1 MIFNDVFRDFI
12 YFRSYSRW
20 LDNEGRREFWEESI
34 QRYEDFFSAKVPA
47 QKKKEFKQACEAKKN
62 QEVMGSMR
70 ALWTAGKALDRD
82 HLCLYN
88 CGYTPID
95 SVKAFSELLYIL
107 LCGTGVGYSIERQYI
122 VKLPEIPV
130 LKKSDDVIVFADSK
144 LGWAEGFHKFLK
156 KLYSGKIP
164 QYDLSKIRPKG
175 APLKTFGG
183 RASGS
188 QVLENLLKFTVSM
201 FKTAQGRKL
210 NSCECND
217 LCCFIASV
225 VMVGGVR
232 RSSCISLSN
241 PSDDRMRHSKDGQFW
256 KTHPYRSLA
265 NNSTA
270 YTEKP
275 SSDNFLSE
283 FLSLIRSGSG
293 ERGIFN
299 RESCEFIV
307 QQNEYRKNAY
317 EWGGNPCFT
326 GDMQLLTVDGY
337 KTLSDLVMLPSV
349 NVVNAEGEVS
359 EGRVWSNGVK
369 PVFEVVFSGKRKNI
383 KCTEDH
389 VFKLND
395 GSSCGAKDLKGKRIM
410 PYFSVRNID
419 KTSVD
424 HRDFYAG
431 FIFGDGCVN
440 RLASEKHK
448 GMEVF
453 IGKKDS
459 DVAEIVGLTY
469 GDNYNRESMD
479 IALAYGFTASKT
491 YDRELPEELEITD
504 DFLCGLFSA
513 NGTVTESA
521 CRVSLKTTSKKL
533 ALQITKEMS
542 KRDIKTYIT
551 TNKKHF
557 IEHSNGTYESKESYD
572 VNIAEIESVKK
583 YAETISFA
591 QKYKQEK
598 LERSLIAYGPFVT
611 SVRFIGE
618 EEVFDFSE
626 PLIHWGVIE
635 GVIAHNCMERILRP
649 RGLCNLSEVIVRP
662 EDDKDTLCQK
672 VRQATILGCV
682 QACYTDFNF
691 ISREWKKNAEEERL
705 IGVSLTGVR
714 DHKILNKVSKEA
726 KLWLTE
732 MKQVCIDTAL
742 EWSAALEINM
752 PACQTCIKPSGSVSA
767 LTGTASG
774 LHARFAQYYIR
785 RVRVAAID
793 PIANFLID
801 KGVPYE
807 PENGQSK
814 ENADTWVFEFPM
826 KSPKSSVIQEEI
838 GAIDQLE
845 YWLMLQ
851 KHWCTGKP
859 SCTIHVEDDEWV
871 EVAAW
876 VYKHWNYMSGVAFL
890 PKSATVYE
898 LMPFEEISESEY
910 KERLKDFPEVDFTG
924 LTEYE
929 ETDRTTGAQ
938 ELACSAGN
946 CEIV

>member
-20 LDNEGRREFWEESI
+20 LDDKGRREFWEESI
-34 QRYEDFFSAKVPA
+34 QRYEDFFSEKVPA
-47 QKKKEFKQACEAKKN
+47 SKKKEFKQACEAKKN

-88 CGYTPID
+88 CSYTPID
-95 SVKAFSELLYIL
+95 SIKSFSELLYIL
-107 LCGTGVGYSIERQYI
+107 LCGTGVGYSVERQYI
-122 VKLPEIPV
+122 VKLPEVPV
-130 LKKSDDVIVFADSK
+130 LEKSDDTIVFADSK

-164 QYDLSKIRPKG
+164 KYDLSKIRPKG

-183 RASGS
+183 RASGP
-188 QVLENLLKFTVSM
+188 QVLENLLKFTINM
-201 FKTAQGRKL
+201 FKAAQGRKL
-210 NSCECND
+210 NSCDCND

-241 PSDDRMRHSKDGQFW
+241 PSDDRMRHAKDGQFW

-283 FLSLIRSGSG
+283 FLALIRSGSG

-307 QQNEYRKNAY
+307 QQNEYRKNGY
-317 EWGGNPCFT
+317 EWGGNP
-326 GDMQLLTVDGY
+326 
-337 KTLSDLVMLPSV
+337 
-349 NVVNAEGEVS
+349 
-359 EGRVWSNGVK
+359 
-369 PVFEVVFSGKRKNI
+369 
-383 KCTEDH
+383 
-389 VFKLND
+389 
-395 GSSCGAKDLKGKRIM
+395 
-410 PYFSVRNID
+410 
-419 KTSVD
+419 
-424 HRDFYAG
+424 
-431 FIFGDGCVN
+431 
-440 RLASEKHK
+440 
-448 GMEVF
+448 
-453 IGKKDS
+453 
-459 DVAEIVGLTY
+459 
-469 GDNYNRESMD
+469 
-479 IALAYGFTASKT
+479 
-491 YDRELPEELEITD
+491 
-504 DFLCGLFSA
+504 
-513 NGTVTESA
+513 
-521 CRVSLKTTSKKL
+521 
-533 ALQITKEMS
+533 
-542 KRDIKTYIT
+542 
-551 TNKKHF
+551 
-557 IEHSNGTYESKESYD
+557 
-572 VNIAEIESVKK
+572 
-583 YAETISFA
+583 
-591 QKYKQEK
+591 
-598 LERSLIAYGPFVT
+598 
-611 SVRFIGE
+611 
-618 EEVFDFSE
+618 
-626 PLIHWGVIE
+626 
-635 GVIAHNCMERILRP
+635 CMERILRP

-662 EDDKDTLCQK
+662 EDDKDTLCRK

-691 ISREWKKNAEEERL
+691 ISREWKKNADDERL

-714 DHKILNKVSKEA
+714 DHKVLNKVSKEA

-767 LTGTASG
+767 LTGTSSG
-774 LHARFAQYYIR
+774 LHARYAQYYVR

-801 KGVPYE
+801 RGVPYK
-807 PENGQSK
+807 PENGQTK

-826 KSPKSSVIQEEI
+826 KSSKSSVLQEEV

-851 KHWCTGKP
+851 KYWCTGKP
-859 SCTIHVEDDEWV
+859 SCTIHVDDDEWV

-910 KERLKDFPEVDFTG
+910 KERLKEFPEVDFTG